1 MESIKL
7 NVLSLR
13 PVQSLMFSSLPP
25 RAEFKSPLVAPTCEG
40 ASKRWFLFSPVHRLR
55 FNHMATLSDGERL
68 FVIHG
73 AQQDCRTDGRT
84 CLQQRPIQLELDVFP
99 LCHGSAHVRVGRT
112 DLVVGVKLQVVE
124 PTDDAPDCGIIE
136 FFADVSANA
145 SPEFTGRGGEEIVNE
160 LIALLGHCVTPT
172 IDLKALCLRAG
183 HAVWSINVDLLIL
196 EFGSK
201 ANLLDAAGIGVKAA
215 LGRTRL
221 PNVTSDEGEDL
232 ELAEESSDLIK
243 LNTSSVPLLVTL
255 TRIGNAYIIDATE
268 EEESSSAG
276 SFVLAIDPSGCVV
289 HCRKLGSGAVL
300 QDPLR
305 SNWRVSVYLLYL
317 SPSHIYLVY

>member
-1 MESIKL
+1 
-7 NVLSLR
+7 
-13 PVQSLMFSSLPP
+13 
-25 RAEFKSPLVAPTCEG
+25 
-40 ASKRWFLFSPVHRLR
+40 
-55 FNHMATLSDGERL
+55 MATLSEAERL
-68 FVIHG
+68 FLVHG
-73 AQQDCRTDGRT
+73 AQLDCRADGRT
-84 CLQQRPIQLELDVFP
+84 CLQQKPIELEFDIFP

-124 PTDDAPDCGIIE
+124 PQPHSPDCGILE
-136 FFADVSANA
+136 FNADVSANA

-160 LIALLGHCVTPT
+160 LVALLEHCVTPT

-183 HAVWSINVDLLIL
+183 HAVWALHVDLLIL

-221 PNVTSDEGEDL
+221 PNVTSEEGEDL
-232 ELAEESSDLIK
+232 ELAEESSDLVT
-243 LNTSSVPLLVTL
+243 LDTSKIPLLVTL
-255 TRIGNAYIIDATE
+255 TRIGNAYLLDATE
-268 EEESSSAG
+268 EEELASAG

-305 SNWRVSVYLLYL
+305 SNWRVSVWQ
-317 SPSHIYLVY
+317 